1 MAHTVIIGG
10 GIAGLYLAEQLAMRE
25 RDRDRDHKVLLLEK
39 NNYFG
44 GRVYTFI
51 DKSKDLQYEAGA
63 GRIHRDHA
71 RVNALVAWFGL
82 KKYYFSGNA
91 ETISINNGKR
101 SHTNYVPIFDALQ
114 KILTRLDPA
123 DLRHHTIAELLPPQ
137 HRSIL
142 RLFPYWAETH
152 MMRADLAL
160 DSFRPD
166 GVMADRRADAFYGI
180 YGGIE
185 TLTDSLIKTARAAG
199 ATLKS
204 GHEVLD
210 VVRLPSGQFL
220 LTVKGLSD
228 MTVDRVIFATCR
240 CTLGTF
246 RLIRDESFIGN
257 LATSPLL
264 RIYAVYPP
272 DSATGRTWFA
282 GMDTVVT
289 DGPLRY
295 VIPINAKKG
304 LIMISYTDGDD
315 TKIWHGL
322 EGDALQTAIQ
332 TEVRRF
338 WPTLEIPEP
347 TYLRKHY
354 WGGGCTY
361 WLPGDYDVVAEAA
374 HALNPQPGVYVCG
387 ESISSHHQA
396 WIEGALETAE
406 ALLCRLP

>member
-1 MAHTVIIGG
+1 MSRTLIIGG
-10 GIAGLYLAEQLAMRE
+10 GIAGIYLAEQLAKRG
-25 RDRDRDHKVLLLEK
+25 DRHVLLLEK
-39 NNYFG
+39 NSYFG
-44 GRVYTFI
+44 GRIYTFK
-51 DKSKDLQYEAGA
+51 DKATGLQYEAGA

-71 RVNALVAWFGL
+71 RVATLVDRLGL

-91 ETISINNGKR
+91 DTISINSSDGSFHKSNF
-101 SHTNYVPIFDALQ
+101 VPVFDALQ

-123 DLRHHTIAELLPPQ
+123 TLRHHTIAELLPPQ
-137 HRSIL
+137 HRSLL
-142 RLFPYWAETH
+142 RLFPYWAETNL
-152 MMRADLAL
+152 MRADVAL
-160 DSFRPD
+160 GSFRPD
-166 GVMADRRADAFYGI
+166 GVMSDRRADAFYGI
-180 YGGIE
+180 VGGIE
-185 TLTDSLIKTARAAG
+185 MLTDSLIKTARAAG
-199 ATLKS
+199 ATLRS

-220 LTVKGLSD
+220 VTVKGLPD

-246 RLIRDESFIGN
+246 RLIRDESFIHN

-272 DSATGRTWFA
+272 DPVTGRTWFA

-295 VIPINAKKG
+295 VIRINAKKG

-315 TKIWHGL
+315 TKAWRDL
-322 EGDALQTAIQ
+322 EGAALQTAIQ
-332 TEVRRF
+332 AEVRRF
-338 WPTLEIPEP
+338 WPALTIPEP

-361 WLPGDYDVVAEAA
+361 WLPGDYDVEAEAA

-387 ESISSHHQA
+387 ESISPHHQA
-396 WIEGALETAE
+396 WIEGALETSE
-406 ALLCRLP
+406 ALLCRLS